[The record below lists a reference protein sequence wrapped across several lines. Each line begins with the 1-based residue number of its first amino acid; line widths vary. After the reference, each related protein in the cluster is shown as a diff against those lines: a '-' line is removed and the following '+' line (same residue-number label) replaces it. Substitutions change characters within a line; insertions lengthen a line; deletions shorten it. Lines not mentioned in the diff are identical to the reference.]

1 MPQFDPSNVS
11 PQLVWLAITFI
22 ILYLLMAKVALPRVG
37 QVLERRQHRID
48 ENLKKAEA
56 LKTEA
61 EAAAAAYEA
70 VLADARGKAH
80 EVMRELRDQMAA
92 EAAERHA
99 ELKKRLEGEIAAA
112 EMRIAEAR
120 TTALAAIRD
129 MTAEVTRAAAERL
142 TGESLDE
149 KTVRAVV
156 DAALQERG

>member
-99 ELKKRLEGEIAAA
+99 ELKKRLDGEITAA
-112 EMRIAEAR
+112 ETRIAEAR
-120 TTALAAIRD
+120 TTALAAIRG
-129 MTAEVTRAAAERL
+129 MTAELTQAAAERL

-156 DAALQERG
+156 DAALEGRG